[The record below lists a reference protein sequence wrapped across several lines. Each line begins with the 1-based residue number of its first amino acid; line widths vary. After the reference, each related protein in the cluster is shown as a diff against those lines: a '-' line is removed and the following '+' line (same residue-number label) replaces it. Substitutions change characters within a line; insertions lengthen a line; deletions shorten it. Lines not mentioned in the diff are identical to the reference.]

1 MILLTFFLISWKM
14 LSIFAVMNL
23 IGRHIEYLIRYND
36 CVIVPGWGAF
46 IANTQSAV
54 LNEHNVLMPPTRSL
68 GFNPSLIHDDGLLAS
83 SIVRK
88 TGVTYDVAIKQIA
101 EAVNSLNHQL
111 KLQGEIAISN
121 IGVFTKKSNDALL
134 FEPFAKTSAATSFM
148 GLPKARLVPIL
159 AHSKVEDEKPISKK
173 DTIYV
178 PIRRS
183 WTRIAAS
190 VAVVLGLG
198 FVFSTPIVN
207 DDANLASLSTPTIS
221 APEKV
226 QIKLNEP
233 TGNEELIL
241 NVSNV
246 DSTESMVVVDTIARL
261 RHQKIVAYK
270 KMREERRQARREL
283 MKKRLEEYQLKKELA
298 RNLSKASLAVDQN
311 NAKSTSPAIENSCN
325 EEVRLSTADQYC
337 LIIASLPNRALAEE
351 YIEKSKNKRLEILE
365 KDGRF
370 RIYAATGESSKA
382 ILANAKKTGLMQR
395 YPNAWVCRK

>member
-1 MILLTFFLISWKM
+1 
-14 LSIFAVMNL
+14 MNL

-46 IANTQSAV
+46 IANSQSAIF
-54 LNEHNVLMPPTRSL
+54 NEHNVLLPPTRIL

-88 TGVTYDVAIKQIA
+88 SGVTYDVAIKQIS

-111 KLQGEIAISN
+111 NLQGEIAISN
-121 IGVFTKKSNDALL
+121 IGIFTKRSNDSLL
-134 FEPFAKTSAATSFM
+134 FEPFAKTSASIPYM
-148 GLPKARLVPIL
+148 GLPQTKIIPIL
-159 AHSKVEDEKPISKK
+159 TKVKSDVEQPKAKK

-198 FVFSTPIVN
+198 FIFSTPIVN
-207 DDANLASLSTPTIS
+207 DDTNLASLSTPTIS
-221 APEKV
+221 VPDRV

-241 NVSNV
+241 NVANV
-246 DSTESMVVVDTIARL
+246 DSTESMSIVDTIARK
-261 RHQKIVAYK
+261 RHQKIIAYK
-270 KMREERRQARREL
+270 KLREERRQARREL
-283 MKKRLEEYQLKKELA
+283 KMKRLEEYRLKKELA
-298 RNLSKASLAVDQN
+298 RKSIQTSEEKLIESKT
-311 NAKSTSPAIENSCN
+311 KSTSSSIENYK
-325 EEVRLSTADQYC
+325 EDVRLLTTDQYC
-337 LIIASLPNRALAEE
+337 LIVASLPSRALAEE
-351 YIEKSKNKRLEILE
+351 YIEKSKNNNLGILE

-370 RIYAATGESSKA
+370 RIYAATGESVKSTLNCA
-382 ILANAKKTGLMQR
+382 RKTGLMQR